1 MNAEAP
7 SFDPVR
13 ILEALHRHG
22 VEYLVVGGVAG
33 QAHGATRAT
42 NDLDCVPR
50 STKENLQRLAVAMRE
65 LGARLRVEGMSDD
78 EARQLPVQ
86 LDSEMLDRLR
96 VSTWITD
103 AGLFDVLMDIPD
115 RQGGR
120 RDYTDLAARSEVQ
133 WRSTIRVGTLRI
145 ITVPCETY
153 RDSLSGF
160 LGAPHGRLTSRD
172 HQTRR
177 RRCPHHRVHRPRHRT
192 YPDRR
197 HTRTHPPDGDT
208 APP

>member
-120 RDYTDLAARSEVQ
+120 ATTRTWLHEARSAKPGASWCESPASRTSSSP
-133 WRSTIRVGTLRI
+133 RSSQIVRR
-145 ITVPCETY
+145 TV
-153 RDSLSGF
+153 
-160 LGAPHGRLTSRD
+160 
-172 HQTRR
+172 TRS
-177 RRCPHHRVHRPRHRT
+177 PSSVH
-192 YPDRR
+192 
-197 HTRTHPPDGDT
+197 
-208 APP
+208 